1 MRRSSERE
9 SPFMPIR
16 SLDVT
21 AAEAAALRELS
32 NRFPPSPLARK
43 AAINAVRSRC
53 ARLVGAVGKDDGTVL
68 CRGSH
73 RIDARL
79 GEPQYLSLV
88 SPRFSCSNHL
98 GCYESGRLHAPP
110 HGRTECRRW

>member
-53 ARLVGAVGKDDGTVL
+53 ARLVGAVGKDEVAVL

-73 RIDARL
+73 RIDAWP
-79 GEPQYLSLV
+79 GEPHSWPLV
-88 SPRFSCSNHL
+88 SDRKSTRLNSSHL
-98 GCYESGRLHAPP
+98 GISYAVFC
-110 HGRTECRRW
+110 